1 MLKLFVEDLLAV
13 DPNANI
19 IVMGDMN
26 DFPWSLPM
34 KTLQGDTLINLVSTL
49 AINEQYTY
57 IYDGNSQVLDQIF
70 ASKNLY
76 AALESVN
83 ILHVN
88 CEFYYRD
95 RLSDHDPVLAVFDFK

>member
-1 MLKLFVEDLLAV
+1 LE
-13 DPNANI
+13 
-19 IVMGDMN
+19 GDV
-26 DFPWSLPM
+26 LV
-34 KTLQGDTLINLVSTL
+34 NLVSTL

-57 IYDGNSQVLDQIF
+57 IYDGNSQVLDHIF

-76 AALESVN
+76 ASLESVN

-88 CEFYYRD
+88 CEFYYQD